1 MRTTSRIRVA
11 ALATLASASFLV
23 TMAAAPPPA
32 AADTPPPATSAAP
45 TTATPT
51 TPPPATTAAPTTTAP
66 VAQSKPAAAA
76 PVAQSKPAAAT
87 PTLAERVIAD
97 AMRHLGAPYVWGSS
111 GPSTFDCSG
120 LVYRVFADNGLA
132 GLIHDSHSAYE
143 QYAIYRAR
151 GLASRSGG
159 EPGDLVV
166 YGGGS
171 HIGIYLGDG
180 RVISALVQ
188 GVRITGVYALTTPF
202 TAFLHTD
209 LSGRTV
215 SLASTRRPTA
225 GALTRYTRASVSL
238 RASATTTS
246 ARLAVLPPGTR
257 LTVIRSTRDRLG
269 RTWDDVRVGTGRVG
283 WVANWL
289 VRA

>member
-1 MRTTSRIRVA
+1 MSWQIGGIVRTTSRLRVA

-23 TMAAAPPPA
+23 TVAAAPPPA
-32 AADTPPPATSAAP
+32 AADTPPPATTPAP

-51 TPPPATTAAPTTTAP
+51 TPPPATTPAPTTAP
-66 VAQSKPAAAA
+66 PPAPSKPAAAA
-76 PVAQSKPAAAT
+76 

-97 AMRHLGAPYVWGSS
+97 AMRHLGDPYVWGAS

-132 GLIHDSHSAYE
+132 ALIHDSHSAYE

-171 HIGIYLGDG
+171 HIGIYLGNG

-225 GALTRYTRASVSL
+225 GTLTRYTRASVSL